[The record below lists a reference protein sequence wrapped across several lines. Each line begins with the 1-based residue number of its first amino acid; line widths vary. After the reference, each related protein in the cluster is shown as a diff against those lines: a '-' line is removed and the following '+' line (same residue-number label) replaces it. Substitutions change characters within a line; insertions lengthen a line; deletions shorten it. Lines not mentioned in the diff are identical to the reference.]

1 MGLDAV
7 VADVAPKPRTDPSNA
22 PGEGLSASQF
32 EFGGIRWWSGGE
44 LKAFDETEAS
54 GERGSFELELRSS
67 TAVGGRQWRCDVRG
81 RVANIGRL
89 RTHEAYV
96 EQGPTS
102 D

>member
-67 TAVGGRQWRCDVRG
+67 PAVGGRQWRCDVRG
-81 RVANIGRL
+81 GVAKIGRL